1 MENKMFADK
10 EITYFQSQP
19 LARLATVSED
29 GQPDNVAVVFE
40 YDGTYFYVG
49 GIKPKNSRKYKNLRA
64 GQKKVA
70 LLIDDMESIKPW
82 KPRGIRIYGTAE
94 LVERTGQFGP
104 GTYMRITPE
113 VSWSS
118 DLVGPALVDGK
129 FQPNKIVH
137 TK

>member
-1 MENKMFADK
+1 MCVVLACFSRLMHDLLDLSNLN
-10 EITYFQSQP
+10 SQH
-19 LARLATVSED
+19 LS
-29 GQPDNVAVVFE
+29 
-40 YDGTYFYVG
+40 
-49 GIKPKNSRKYKNLRA
+49 KYKNVRA
-64 GQKKVA
+64 GNDKVA

-94 LVERTGQFGP
+94 FIERTGQFGP

-129 FQPNKIVH
+129 FQPNKINH
-137 TK
+137 SA

>member
-1 MENKMFADK
+1 MEKKMFADK

-64 GQKKVA
+64 GQNKVA